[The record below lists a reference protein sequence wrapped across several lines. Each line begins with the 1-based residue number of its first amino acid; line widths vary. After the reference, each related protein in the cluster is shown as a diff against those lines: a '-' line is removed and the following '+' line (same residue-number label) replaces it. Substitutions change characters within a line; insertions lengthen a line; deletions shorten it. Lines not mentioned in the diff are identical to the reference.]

1 MIVNQ
6 PAIVPLSSPLWT
18 RANDGVTLLV
28 DDGISDRPDP
38 ASRDDWWIFQLI
50 ILERRSNKDLSR
62 TLSNMNYPY
71 PESLTLLLEESGI

>member
-28 DDGISDRPDP
+28 DDGISDRPDL
-38 ASRDDWWIFQLI
+38 AIDEFSSWLF
-50 ILERRSNKDLSR
+50 
-62 TLSNMNYPY
+62 
-71 PESLTLLLEESGI
+71 